1 MTKDEGVVSIEL
13 SITGFSPLSPT
24 GDLTGA
30 LVALPRQR
38 FDCEISLMG
47 RLVYRCPRPV
57 TSHLFSPQRF
67 LREPAKSRTNTSTL
81 RGHSA
86 FPVSLIKTPPGF
98 IGNSLYAVFFIPVAL
113 TKRLIFSILT
123 HSRLSGMDLENRE
136 DDMKI
141 NPLLVCATGNAL
153 RAWDWLAELAK
164 KMGPR
169 RAVSVLALM
178 VFILPGGLLCSGYY
192 LGKRA
197 TQNEWSDKTPG
208 TRRLQSETRG
218 LMEGMVKYREVG
230 APSFVPQSA
239 WDDAVCAANIINA
252 VNFLVGEP
260 LLNMSPA
267 WLFSK
272 VNADGVNLVY
282 DRHTDF
288 EVKEGRLI
296 EKYDRGFSLTKIL
309 RGVNQDKSRPLMDRI
324 YVIGYRYTGTRVDSD
339 MLEEGW
345 DWNSHLMLLLGKVDG
360 TWWGYHMFHDP
371 RFAADQ
377 SPFRIDDLGETM
389 PVAFDLLYIWE
400 VRNTVLDNSSAK
412 VLAYGPQR
420 PYVDLLPYLNYF
432 PWSERLEYFI
442 DTALVY
448 YFGDAEQFPR
458 VLNLEGGVV
467 PVGYAKDTNWRGQ
480 VLGFYQGVP
489 VRRHVDESRRGN
501 YGLEFQCVEFVNRYL
516 VSLGHRNLT
525 RTGNADSYFYDA
537 RAKGLI
543 PMANGSTSHPEVG
556 DVVVFDP
563 DGVGKDPGHV
573 AVVSEVASDKVCIVQ
588 QNSPEWV
595 RCLRLESAAGRWRVQ
610 PLNPN
615 LPCVGWVRRRMP

>member
-1 MTKDEGVVSIEL
+1 M
-13 SITGFSPLSPT
+13 
-24 GDLTGA
+24 
-30 LVALPRQR
+30 
-38 FDCEISLMG
+38 EI
-47 RLVYRCPRPV
+47 
-57 TSHLFSPQRF
+57 
-67 LREPAKSRTNTSTL
+67 K
-81 RGHSA
+81 
-86 FPVSLIKTPPGF
+86 
-98 IGNSLYAVFFIPVAL
+98 
-113 TKRLIFSILT
+113 
-123 HSRLSGMDLENRE
+123 
-136 DDMKI
+136 
-141 NPLLVCATGNAL
+141 PLLVHVAGHVL
-153 RAWDWLAELAK
+153 RAWDWLVLHFNQI
-164 KMGPR
+164 GPR
-169 RAVSVLALM
+169 RAVSMLALVM
-178 VFILPGGLLCSGYY
+178 LVLPGGLLCSGYH

-197 TQNEWSDKTPG
+197 TEQEWDAKMPG
-208 TRRLQSETRG
+208 GRRLQAETRG
-218 LMEGMVKYREVG
+218 LMESMVKYREVG

-272 VNADGVNLVY
+272 VNADRVNLVY

-309 RGVNQDKSRPLMDRI
+309 RGVNPDKSRPLMDRM
-324 YVIGYRYTGTRVDSD
+324 YVIGYRYTGTRVDSA

-420 PYVDLLPYLNYF
+420 QYADILPLLNSF
-432 PWSERLEYFI
+432 SWSERLEYLI

-467 PVGYAKDTNWRGQ
+467 PVGYTDTANWRGQ

-489 VRRHVDESRRGN
+489 VRRHVGESQRGA
-501 YGLEFQCVEFVNRYL
+501 YGLEYQCVEFVNRYL

-525 RTGNADSYFYDA
+525 RTGNADSYYYEA
-537 RAKGLI
+537 RYKGLQSM
-543 PMANGSTSHPEVG
+543 PNGSTAHPEAG
-556 DVVVFDP
+556 DILVFDP
-563 DGVGKDPGHV
+563 DGIGKDPGHV
-573 AVVSEVASDKVCIVQ
+573 AVVSSVERDKICVVQ
-588 QNSPEWV
+588 QNSPEWF
-595 RCLRLESAAGRWRVQ
+595 RCLKLENAAGRWRVQ
-610 PLNPN
+610 PQNPN
-615 LPCVGWVRRRMP
+615 LPCVGWVRRRVP